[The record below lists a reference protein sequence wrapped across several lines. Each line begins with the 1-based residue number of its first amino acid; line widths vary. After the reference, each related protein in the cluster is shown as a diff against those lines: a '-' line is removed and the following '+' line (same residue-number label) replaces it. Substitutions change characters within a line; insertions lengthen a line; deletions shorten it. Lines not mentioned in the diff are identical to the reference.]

1 MPSTLIRNATILT
14 MNERVEVVTGAVSV
28 RDGTIA
34 SIGLEPAAPH
44 DVVINAGGQYLLP
57 GFIQTHIHL
66 CQTLFRGYADD
77 LPLLQWLRTRI
88 WPMEA
93 AHTPASLRAAA
104 DLACLELLRSGTTT
118 VLTMETVYDTDAV
131 FDAVTATGIRAVI
144 GKCMMDAA
152 TDDIPQRL
160 REQTRRSIDEAVALH
175 GHYDNSAN
183 GRIRAAFAPR
193 FAVSCS
199 RELLEAVAALSDRH
213 RALVH
218 THASE
223 QRDEVAL
230 IRRQTGVANIEYLQQ
245 AGLTTPRLNVAHC
258 VQVDEHEQEILASE
272 DVKIAHCPGSNLKLG
287 SGIAPVTE
295 LLGRGACVSLGADGA
310 ACNNSLDMFHEMR
323 LAAMLQTLRHRPG
336 ILPAVQVLRM
346 ATCNGARA
354 LGVDHL
360 VGSIEVG
367 KRADLILI
375 DAAAP
380 HLAPAPDPVSAIVY
394 AARPTDVT
402 LTMVDGEVLVRNQEA
417 ARLDAG
423 EIAARASAE
432 ARALARRAGL

>member
-14 MNERVEVVTGAVSV
+14 MNDRVEVVTGAVSV

-34 SIGLEPAAPH
+34 SIGLEPAQPH
-44 DVVINAGGQYLLP
+44 DVVINADGQYLLP
-57 GFIQTHIHL
+57 GFVQTHIHL

-77 LPLLQWLRTRI
+77 RPLLEWLRTRI

-104 DLACLELLRSGTTT
+104 DLASLELLRSGTTS
-118 VLTMETVYDTDAV
+118 VLTMETVHDTDAV
-131 FDAVTATGIRAVI
+131 FDAVAATGIRAVI
-144 GKCMMDAA
+144 GKCLMDAA
-152 TDDIPQRL
+152 TDDIPRRL
-160 REQTRRSIDEAVALH
+160 REQTRRSLDEAVALH

-199 RELLEAVAALSDRH
+199 RELLEEVAALSDQH

-223 QRDEVAL
+223 QHDEVAL
-230 IRRQTGVANIEYLQQ
+230 VRRLTGVANVEYLQQ
-245 AGLTTPRLNVAHC
+245 VGLTTPRLNLAHC
-258 VQVDEHEQEILASE
+258 VQVDEREQEILADR
-272 DVKIAHCPGSNLKLG
+272 DVKVTHCPGSNLKLG

-295 LLGRGACVSLGADGA
+295 LLSRGACVSLGADGA

-323 LAAMLQTLRHRPG
+323 LAAPLQALRHRAG
-336 ILPAVQVLRM
+336 GLPAVQVLRM
-346 ATCNGARA
+346 GTCNGARA

-360 VGSIEVG
+360 VGSIEAG

-380 HLAPAPDPVSAIVY
+380 HLAPAPDPFSAIVY

-402 LTMVDGEVLVRNQEA
+402 LTMVDGEVLVRNQQPV
-417 ARLDAG
+417 RLDAR
-423 EIAARASAE
+423 EIAARARTE